1 MKGTPTKVMI
11 ALDSICN
18 TLQSISDRKGKSR
31 ATELFFVFD
40 TLLSFGD
47 PILRAIGKDD
57 YRELKAAV
65 QSAMRMYAKYI
76 DGAKGITWDT
86 VTVITRKAHAFVYT
100 LTSELRE

>member
-1 MKGTPTKVMI
+1 MKGTPTKVLI

-40 TLLSFGD
+40 AMLSFRD
-47 PILRAIGKDD
+47 PILRAVGKDD
-57 YRELKAAV
+57 YRELKAV
-65 QSAMRMYAKYI
+65 IQSAMRMYAKYI
-76 DGAKGITWDT
+76 DRAKGITWDT

>member
-1 MKGTPTKVMI
+1 MKGTPTKVLI

-40 TLLSFGD
+40 AMLSFRD
-47 PILRAIGKDD
+47 SILRAVGKDD
-57 YRELKAAV
+57 YRELKAV
-65 QSAMRMYAKYI
+65 IQSAMRMYAKYI
-76 DGAKGITWDT
+76 DGVKDVKWE
-86 VTVITRKAHAFVYT
+86 TVIILARKAHAFVYT